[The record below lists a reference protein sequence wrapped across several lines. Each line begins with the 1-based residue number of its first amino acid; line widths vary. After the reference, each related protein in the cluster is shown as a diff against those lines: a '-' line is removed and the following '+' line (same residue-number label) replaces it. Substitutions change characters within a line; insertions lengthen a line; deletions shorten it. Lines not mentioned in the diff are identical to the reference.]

1 MSIVV
6 YLVRHGEVEHHR
18 TDVSVTPRGQAQAEA
33 AGAALASRIADGD
46 AVSIHHS
53 PVIRVRETA
62 ELLRD
67 GLVSALAAGRTDRV
81 AISPLHLDPSL
92 CNVRFILGPGQEPEE
107 PSLLYETINTPAY
120 IESASPARAEFYRGF
135 WSSRDPMGYWLTHD
149 SAGAAETPEF
159 VLARMKERLRSLFH
173 ETSILSGMRKSAMKS
188 NDTFSTRE
196 PPSTS
201 TSPFDFAQGRSVSAQ
216 GARSAENVEQLQKT
230 TGRLHWIGVTHSGA
244 MRGVLRA
251 AFGDDPGEPD
261 FCEVIVVEPS
271 GHADRAALSYR
282 GRSALLDIAYR

>member
-18 TDVSVTPRGQAQAEA
+18 TDVSITARGRAQAEA
-33 AGAALASRIADGD
+33 AGAALASRIAGGD
-46 AVSIHHS
+46 AVSIRHS

-67 GLVSALAAGRTDRV
+67 GLASALAAGRVDRV
-81 AISPLHLDPSL
+81 SISPLHLDPSL

-159 VLARMKERLRSLFH
+159 VLARMKERLRGLFANH
-173 ETSILSGMRKSAMKS
+173 
-188 NDTFSTRE
+188 
-196 PPSTS
+196 
-201 TSPFDFAQGRSVSAQ
+201 
-216 GARSAENVEQLQKT
+216 ARMDR
-230 TGRLHWIGVTHSGA
+230 RLHWIGVTHSGA
-244 MRGVLRA
+244 MRDVLRA
-251 AFGDDPGEPD
+251 TFGDDPGEPD
-261 FCEVIVVEPS
+261 FCEVIVAEPS
-271 GHADRAALSYR
+271 RRADQATVSYR
-282 GRSALLDIAYR
+282 GRSAPLVLADGG

>member
-33 AGAALASRIADGD
+33 AGAALASRIAAGD
-46 AVSIHHS
+46 AVSIQHS
-53 PVIRVRETA
+53 PVTRVRETA

-67 GLVSALAAGRTDRV
+67 GLASTLAAGRVDRV
-81 AISPLHLDPSL
+81 AISPLHLDVAL

-159 VLARMKERLRSLFH
+159 VLARMKERLRGLFANH
-173 ETSILSGMRKSAMKS
+173 AGE
-188 NDTFSTRE
+188 
-196 PPSTS
+196 
-201 TSPFDFAQGRSVSAQ
+201 
-216 GARSAENVEQLQKT
+216 AE
-230 TGRLHWIGVTHSGA
+230 GRLHWIGVTHSGA
-244 MRGVLRA
+244 MRDVLRA
-251 AFGDDPGEPD
+251 TFGDDPGEPD
-261 FCEVIVVEPS
+261 FCEVIVAEPS
-271 GHADRAALSYR
+271 GRADQATVSYR
-282 GRSALLDIAYR
+282 GRSAPLMLMADSE